1 MEPVSRYAVTAEVFF
16 SRDKVTNNLIT
27 KKIME
32 MEGMGPYLCSGVWLV
47 LRGLMLLADKQDK
60 DL

>member
-16 SRDKVTNNLIT
+16 KGQSDKQSDHQE
-27 KKIME
+27 IME